1 MDEKLNKQ
9 TRRLHHAL
17 PGPTMLDGCQSVVH
31 APGMMITGSGNDKS
45 QVARNAVN
53 LASCSIGGQCRQYL
67 NAITAV

>member
-1 MDEKLNKQ
+1 MGGKLNKQ

-17 PGPTMLDGCQSVVH
+17 PGPTMPDGYQSAVH
-31 APGMMITGSGNDKS
+31 APGMMGVAPRNDKS

-53 LASCSIGGQCRQYL
+53 LASCSIGGQCRQHL

>member
-1 MDEKLNKQ
+1 
-9 TRRLHHAL
+9 
-17 PGPTMLDGCQSVVH
+17 MLDGCQSADH
-31 APGMMITGSGNDKS
+31 APGMMLNPPHNDKS